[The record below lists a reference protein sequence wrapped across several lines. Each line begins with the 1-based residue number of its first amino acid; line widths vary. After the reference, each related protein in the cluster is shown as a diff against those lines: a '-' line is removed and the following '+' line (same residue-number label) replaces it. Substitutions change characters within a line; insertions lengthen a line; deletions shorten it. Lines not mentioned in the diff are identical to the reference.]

1 MLWRAEF
8 DWDLSVEEEN
18 KKRKEYLEMLLG
30 YLNRDL
36 TPKEKEY
43 IEDGYYNDYEE

>member
-1 MLWRAEF
+1 MLWEKEI

-18 KKRKEYLEMLLG
+18 KQRKEYLDMLMT

-36 TPKEKEY
+36 TPKEKQFIDDDYY
-43 IEDGYYNDYEE
+43 IDFEV